1 MSKMSLTEATMLA
14 LQGKLNLTEDVEIE
28 TNDAQ
33 VTVTPDKTIINN
45 AEATV
50 TVEQPEDV
58 VVTDTVTEP
67 EEVLPVEDTEN
78 IDTMV
83 DDKPVES
90 EVEDTVEEITESKKL
105 QEDDESDEEDEES
118 EESEETTEEES
129 EVEEEP
135 ETTEEVPVED
145 QLTAIDDA
153 VAKIRDMIN
162 TLPEEVKSEIFKCE
176 DCEDEITVSEET
188 TEEVPVESEET
199 TEEEIEEPVDEL
211 EECDKFNSKTFNE
224 VFTKYYKKYNKKVEK
239 FELTKLLKNKDTL
252 KVEGRLFN
260 TDNTVKELKLE
271 MKQVQ
276 RGTKFARYELKTDK
290 KVESARGKQ
299 IMMVSAADK
308 VLNCNYIKNKK

>member
-176 DCEDEITVSEET
+176 DCE
-188 TEEVPVESEET
+188 EVPVESEET
-199 TEEEIEEPVDEL
+199 TEEEIEEPIEEEIEEPIDEL

-260 TDNTVKELKLE
+260 TDSTAKELKLE

-276 RGTKFARYELKTDK
+276 RGTKFARYELKTNK
-290 KVESARGKQ
+290 KVESVRGKQ

-308 VLNCNYIKNKK
+308 VLNCNYMINKK

>member
-14 LQGKLNLTEDVEIE
+14 LQGKLNLTEDVEVE

-58 VVTDTVTEP
+58 VVTDPVTEP

-105 QEDDESDEEDEES
+105 QEDDESDEDEDEES

-129 EVEEEP
+129 EVGEEP

-162 TLPEEVKSEIFKCE
+162 ALPEEVKSEIFKCE
-176 DCEDEITVSEET
+176 DCEDEIAVSEET
-188 TEEVPVESEET
+188 TEEVPAESEEPT
-199 TEEEIEEPVDEL
+199 DEL

-260 TDNTVKELKLE
+260 TDNTTKELKLE

-290 KVESARGKQ
+290 KVESVRGKQ

-308 VLNCNYIKNKK
+308 VLNCNYMINKK